1 MNLRHLEHLLAVAET
16 GSFSR
21 AATQCHVTQSALS
34 RSIQTLENDLGTR
47 LIDRVGKHNELTP
60 FGQTVAI
67 RARRMVLDAAEL
79 RRSAEFLKQGN
90 IGAIRI
96 GLGSGPSAMLMTPF
110 LRYMALEHPGVEVGI
125 TPGATEQQ
133 ITQLRQ
139 RDFDA
144 LVIEK
149 RRIAP
154 APDLVIEPLSEM
166 HAGFICRAGHPLLQ
180 SGDPVCFADI
190 QRYPLASTP
199 LSAEV
204 AHTLVALYGPSADPQ
219 TALSLRCDDINS
231 LLETVK
237 ASDAIFL
244 GILGAAR
251 AGLQAGELVE
261 LAITPAPSVDA
272 RFAFVTLA
280 ARTEAPAMAIFRRF
294 MAEHLRD

>member
-1 MNLRHLEHLLAVAET
+1 MNLRHLEHLLAVSET

-21 AATQCHVTQSALS
+21 AAEQCHVTQSALS
-34 RSIQTLENDLGTR
+34 RSIQTLENVLGAR

-60 FGQTVAI
+60 FGQTVAT

-110 LRYMALEHPGVEVGI
+110 LRHMALEHPSVEVGI
-125 TPGATEQQ
+125 TPGATELQ

-139 RDFDA
+139 RHFDA
-144 LVIEK
+144 LVIEM

-166 HAGFICRAGHPLLQ
+166 HAGFICRAGHPLLEF
-180 SGDPVCFADI
+180 GGPVSFADM

-199 LSAEV
+199 LSGEV
-204 AHTLVALYGPSADPQ
+204 AHTLVALYGPSADPE

-237 ASDAIFL
+237 VSDAIFL

-251 AGLQAGELVE
+251 AGIQAGQLVE
-261 LAITPAPSVDA
+261 LAITPAPRVDA

-294 MAEHLRD
+294 VAEHLHD